1 MTTYKTSLKSFDW
14 VPSISNREA
23 FKDEHRRMQTDKVPG
38 IYSEGYQNPINYNL
52 IQSPG
57 KKYILIDG
65 Y

>member
-1 MTTYKTSLKSFDW
+1 MTMHHTTVNSFQW
-14 VPSISNREA
+14 TPSVSHREA
-23 FKDEHRRMQTDKVPG
+23 FKDEYRRMQTDKVLPY
-38 IYSEGYQNPINYNL
+38 IPEGVDNKINYNL